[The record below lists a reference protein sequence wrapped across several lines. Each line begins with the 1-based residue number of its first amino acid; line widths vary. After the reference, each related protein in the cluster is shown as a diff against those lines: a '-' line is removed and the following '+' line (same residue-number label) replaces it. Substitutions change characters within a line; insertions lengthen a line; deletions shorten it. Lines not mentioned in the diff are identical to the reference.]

1 MINKNDIENLKNW
14 YFLNPDYPIK
24 RSDLVTAIMESLG
37 DDETEIL
44 EYIKDGDKYRKSF
57 LALASD
63 EIAKKF
69 ANADEIIK
77 EIENH

>member
-24 RSDLVTAIMESLG
+24 RSDLITAIMESLG

-69 ANADEIIK
+69 ANADEMIK

>member
-37 DDETEIL
+37 DDEAEIL
-44 EYIKDGDKYRKSF
+44 EYIKDGDNYRKSF
-57 LALASD
+57 IALASD

>member
-24 RSDLVTAIMESLG
+24 RSDLITAIMESLG

-57 LALASD
+57 IALASD

>member
-37 DDETEIL
+37 DDEAEIF

-57 LALASD
+57 IALASD

>member
-24 RSDLVTAIMESLG
+24 RSDLITAIMESLG
-37 DDETEIL
+37 DDEAEIL

-57 LALASD
+57 IALASD